1 MIKLKRLITL
11 ILLVLLVFLLISAVN
26 ACNND
31 ANNITSVEENNNEL
45 TDFNDNSQIL
55 TVHNDENSVA
65 ETLSYCNEFE
75 INDAKSFEIHDNTLK
90 SSKNEEIVLSK
101 NNENITQTELLS
113 NNNDEVL
120 SDFLPA
126 STQIILTINDTSKLN
141 ETGNITIN
149 MHFSFTAIEHN
160 GEFTSQNI
168 NIYENNTII
177 KKLNIGEQN
186 LPELGIITGTGT
198 SSSINYQ
205 ADFLFNYTVKDNT
218 YLTTSLFGVYSNTIQ
233 FEKIKDMITI
243 MNTTQIKID
252 GQYISNETWDNTINS
267 IKKAL
272 TIVKNNG
279 TIQLNNINIL
289 QDTTETITINKNLTI
304 IGNNASFKL
313 EKTQSLFEITPYNQ
327 VTFVNLTFT
336 GNNHYAI
343 SNKGKL
349 QLINC
354 TFKDNSLGLINNNG
368 ELELN
373 DCNIQD
379 INQFYQTKTTN
390 TEGLIT
396 NNGILKIT
404 NTLFNNNNP
413 LPYNLPIEST
423 TLKGIIYNK
432 QTLIVENV
440 NFTNINYR
448 IIYNDGEITLKETLF
463 ENIHSSATSSIYI
476 LYSNEAL
483 NQNYIYNTYQIN
495 ENNKTISGGAIY
507 NANQTTLIKVHFK
520 NIKGD
525 YGGAVYNSNN
535 LIIKDSLFENIQSKT
550 SGRIAIG
557 TSANSI
563 PSTSG
568 CAIYNTGTVN
578 INNTQI
584 NNNNGGAIYN
594 LGILNI
600 NNTQINKTITS
611 AIYNNGILNINNT
624 LITECSGVGAAIYNV
639 NVANIENCKIINNQ
653 GLADTK
659 WRYEVQSNGQIFSY
673 VDKVYSGVIYNDEN
687 ANANI
692 TKSVIKNNI
701 LYCTSN
707 GNWRTYYGNVKNEGI
722 LKISGC
728 VFDNNIP
735 YWDGRLN
742 TGDGSFNI
750 YNTGK
755 LTIMY
760 CYLLNTKTYTG
771 SSHNPTS
778 FLYNT
783 GGGTCNINYNFYCLS
798 PSSIIRNANPNYYF
812 IPTFEDDYY
821 PIKLN
826 QNTNITLKLILTNG
840 INEIE
845 FNDWD
850 MLLNPGLN
858 TTITTINENGE
869 YYNITV
875 LLKDKITFNFNYT
888 SITNEYPIYAN
899 ILNYKT
905 NALVDVGKEFANMTV
920 TYNNITYNDGNNI
933 TFHINITGNN
943 NTPTGKIILT
953 FNNQKYIVNLT
964 DGECNFTIPE
974 KLKPANYTI
983 RIEYNGS
990 NEYFKILKQHYKFT
1004 VHKIPV
1010 NVTMNVTEV
1019 KYGQTG
1025 TITITLSPDTARLYG
1040 NLYIDG
1046 KLVKENLV
1054 ITKTITQTINR
1065 VVGRYNLTLIVNEDE
1080 YYSGGMATTM
1090 FIVNKWETNLTLESK
1105 DINAGEDAIL
1115 NITINPGDVRGDII
1129 LEINGV
1135 NRSGHLSAA
1144 TTTITLT
1151 NLQNGTYHVT
1161 VYYPGDR
1168 KYAPSSASTTF
1179 NVARK
1184 STQLNV
1190 TITNNPD
1197 LTGNIIVKT
1206 NNTNCTGPVGV
1217 YINNDPRL
1225 TLNLTQ
1231 GMANFTV
1238 KFKRGTNLIYVYY
1251 LGDDYYSFA
1260 TWNTTIP
1267 IEGKA
1272 IITTNNTLFTEQN
1285 TSNYIIQLKDT
1296 DNNPYEYTPIT
1307 VEFKNQNSTLTTNE
1321 NGIVYYPVTCKA
1333 GTYNITITYKNYT
1346 KHDTITV
1353 KPSNINIDIKDI
1365 LAGQTEI
1372 ITITLPNNA
1381 TGNITFTLDNTPYNR
1396 TLTNASTV
1404 LEVPNLSLGLH
1415 NLTITYSGDENFINQ
1430 TITQTFHIKNSIS
1443 WITLQSTNTVY
1454 GEAITVK
1461 ATVIAGATG
1470 NVTFQI
1476 ANQTQTVTLTG
1487 NTAEATFKNITA
1499 GDKIITAHYNGDS
1512 IYQGSDNSIKISV
1525 ARANTTLEIIT
1536 SELKV
1541 NENILITALVNPDA
1555 TGNVTFRIQ
1564 GQYSPRNRTIT
1575 DGNSSWLISPLNS
1588 GSYKLIVTYN
1598 GDNNYN
1604 SITHEEILIIN
1615 RIEAKLTIKIGDV
1628 SDSDDLMVY
1637 ATLTDIN
1644 NQKVSDNITLEING
1658 KYYKII
1664 ITNGAGSRNLGEFKA
1679 GKYTYS
1685 ATYNGNNILAM
1696 AIADGE
1702 FNVVKSNYKISG
1714 NTDITQYYGATK
1726 YYKIRLTNNNQ
1737 PVKNEIITITINKNT
1752 VKIKTDNNGYATL
1765 KLSLKAGKYTITATY
1780 KNVKVS
1786 NKITVKPTLITKN
1799 KKIKKGKTLTYT
1811 AKLLNKNG
1819 KALKNKKI
1827 TFKING
1833 KKYKAKTNKKGIA
1846 KIKVK
1851 KLKVGK
1857 YKILTTYGKQKNTN
1871 TITVKK

>member
-1 MIKLKRLITL
+1 MNIKKYLLIIL
-11 ILLVLLVFLLISAVN
+11 ILLILI
-26 ACNND
+26 
-31 ANNITSVEENNNEL
+31 NITSINATDNNNETDIKCENILDSYENTDDILSQLNEDTPHPDTL
-45 TDFNDNSQIL
+45 TQNNDDEMLCEFQLENTEITL
-55 TVHNDENSVA
+55 TV
-65 ETLSYCNEFE
+65 
-75 INDAKSFEIHDNTLK
+75 
-90 SSKNEEIVLSK
+90 
-101 NNENITQTELLS
+101 
-113 NNNDEVL
+113 
-120 SDFLPA
+120 
-126 STQIILTINDTSKLN
+126 NDTKN
-141 ETGNITIN
+141 FETTGNITVN
-149 MHFSFTAIEHN
+149 MHFSFEALHNN

-168 NIYENNTII
+168 TIYENNTII
-177 KKLNIGEQN
+177 KTLNIGEQN
-186 LPELGIITGTGT
+186 LPELGIITGHGT
-198 SSSINYQ
+198 SSIIKYQ
-205 ADFLFNYTVKDNT
+205 ADLLFNYTVHDNS
-218 YLTTSLFGVYSNTIQ
+218 YLTTSFYSTYSNTLQ
-233 FEKIKDMITI
+233 FEKIKMMQNQTLNNNNIIID
-243 MNTTQIKID
+243 NTF
-252 GQYISNETWDNTINS
+252 YSNETWNNS
-267 IKKAL
+267 IKSLKKTL
-272 TIVKNNG
+272 ELVKNNG
-279 TIQLNNINIL
+279 EINLNNINIL
-289 QDTTETITINKNLTI
+289 QDTSQTLQITKNITIQ
-304 IGNNASFKL
+304 GNNATVTL
-313 EKTQSLFEITPYNQ
+313 QEYNTLFEITRN
-327 VTFVNLTFT
+327 TLVNIVNVTFT
-336 GNNHYAI
+336 GNTQCI
-343 SNKGKL
+343 LSNNGKTIL
-349 QLINC
+349 TNC

-368 ELELN
+368 ELEIN
-373 DCNIQD
+373 DCHFQD
-379 INQFYQTKTTN
+379 INQIYQN
-390 TEGLIT
+390 HISSNENGLIN
-396 NNGILKIT
+396 NNGILKIS
-404 NTLFNNNNP
+404 NTIFNNNIAI
-413 LPYNLPIEST
+413 LPYNLPAKPT
-423 TLKGIIYNK
+423 NLKGIIYNK
-432 QTLIVENV
+432 NILTLNNV

-448 IIYNDGEITLKETLF
+448 IIYNDGEINLNNTLF
-463 ENIHSSATSSIYI
+463 ENILSFKSSKINMISSNHQLSQDYT
-476 LYSNEAL
+476 
-483 NQNYIYNTYQIN
+483 YNTY
-495 ENNKTISGGAIY
+495 K
-507 NANQTTLIKVHFK
+507 
-520 NIKGD
+520 
-525 YGGAVYNSNN
+525 
-535 LIIKDSLFENIQSKT
+535 IQSNSKT
-550 SGRIAIG
+550 M
-557 TSANSI
+557 
-563 PSTSG
+563 
-568 CAIYNTGTVN
+568 
-578 INNTQI
+578 
-584 NNNNGGAIYN
+584 NGGAIYN
-594 LGILNI
+594 
-600 NNTQINKTITS
+600 NNQTIITNS
-611 AIYNNGILNINNT
+611 RFQTISGSDGGAIYNNNNITIVNSTFHSTTGSN
-624 LITECSGVGAAIYNV
+624 GGAIYN
-639 NVANIENCKIINNQ
+639 NNQLNIEKSAFNSASIYNNNELTIVNSLLNIASIYNKIDCIINNS
-653 GLADTK
+653 T
-659 WRYEVQSNGQIFSY
+659 
-673 VDKVYSGVIYNDEN
+673 
-687 ANANI
+687 I
-692 TKSVIKNNI
+692 TKSSISNNGNMSINDSIIKDYMGLVLYNNGIMTITSSQIVSNHGSWDGNVILNTEKGKLILNKSIIKDNTIQRGTNQNWAMYWGVIK
-701 LYCTSN
+701 SN
-707 GNWRTYYGNVKNEGI
+707 GNMEIT
-722 LKISGC
+722 GC
-728 VFDNNIP
+728 IFDNNQPQDWSTHWGGEGAI
-735 YWDGRLN
+735 
-742 TGDGSFNI
+742 NI

-755 LTIMY
+755 LTVRY
-760 CYLLNTKTYTG
+760 CYLLNTKTYAG
-771 SSHNPTS
+771 SPHDPTS

-783 GGGTCNINYNFYCLS
+783 GEGTCNINYNFYCLS

-869 YYNITV
+869 YCNITT

-888 SITNEYPIYAN
+888 NITNEYPIYAN

-905 NALVDVGKEFANMTV
+905 NALVDVGKAFANMSV
-920 TYNNITYNDGNNI
+920 TYNNITYNDGNNM

-974 KLKPANYTI
+974 KLKPSNYTI

-990 NEYFKILKQHYKFT
+990 NEYFKILKQYYNFT

-1115 NITINPGDVRGDII
+1115 NLTINPGDVRGDII

-1135 NRSGHLSAA
+1135 NQSGYLSAA
-1144 TTTITLT
+1144 TTQITLT

-1197 LTGNIIVKT
+1197 LTGNIIVRT

-1231 GMANFTV
+1231 GVANFTV
-1238 KFKRGTNLIYVYY
+1238 KFKRGTNLIYIYY
-1251 LGDDYYSFA
+1251 LGDEYYSFA

-1272 IITTNNTLFTEQN
+1272 IITTNQTTITEQN
-1285 TSNYIIQLKDT
+1285 TGSYIIQLKDT
-1296 DNNPYEYTPIT
+1296 DGNPYEYTPIT
-1307 VEFKNQNSTLTTNE
+1307 VEFKNQNYTITTNE
-1321 NGIVYYPVTCKA
+1321 NGIAYYPVTCKA
-1333 GTYNITITYKNYT
+1333 GTYNITIKYKNYT
-1346 KHDTITV
+1346 KQDTITV
-1353 KPSNINIDIKDI
+1353 KPSTINIDIKDI
-1365 LAGQTEI
+1365 LAGQTEV

-1430 TITQTFHIKNSIS
+1430 TITQTFYIKNSIS

-1487 NTAEATFKNITA
+1487 NTAEATFKNISA
-1499 GDKIITAHYNGDS
+1499 GDKIITAHYNGDN
-1512 IYQGSDNSIKISV
+1512 IYQGSDNSIKISI

-1541 NENILITALVNPDA
+1541 NENILITAILNPDA

-1575 DGNSSWLISPLNS
+1575 GGNSSWLISPLNS
-1588 GSYKLIVTYN
+1588 GSYKLIVIYN

-1628 SDSDDLMVY
+1628 SDGDDLMVY

-1644 NQKVSDNITLEING
+1644 NRKVTDNITLEING

-1685 ATYNGNNILAM
+1685 ATYNGNNVLAM

-1702 FNVVKSNYKISG
+1702 FNVVKSNYKITG

-1737 PVKNEIITITINKNT
+1737 PVKGEIITVTINKNT

-1811 AKLLNKNG
+1811 AKILNKNG

-1846 KIKVK
+1846 KIKIK
-1851 KLKVGK
+1851 NLKAGK
-1857 YKILTTYGKQKNTN
+1857 YKIITTYAKQKNTN